1 MKKRLIFTGLL
12 ALLFAAC
19 CFAQKPYKVVFYN
32 LENFFDTINDPE
44 VNDDEFTPE
53 GPKKWNSV
61 KYAKKLGNT
70 EKVLFDIAG
79 IDKDYPIV
87 IGVSEV
93 ENRSVLEDI
102 IATPKMAPGNYRIS
116 HYDSPEARGVDVAFM
131 YRPDVFKLEGSA
143 PIRTQ
148 IPSLPNFKTR
158 DISTMWGTIDGEP
171 FFFMVAHWP
180 SRLGG
185 KDASEF
191 KRIAVG
197 EQMRR
202 IADSVLKVNPATK
215 IVAMGDFND
224 DPTDQSMLEGL
235 GAKPKTKELQPGDFF
250 SPFHA
255 VLRAGMGTL
264 AYGDAWNLFDNI
276 VVSENLVN
284 AKPGELRLVRAPG
297 SKYYGNVFKRNYMIQ
312 RESKRCGLPLLDI
325 LRTVDRSDQRGLSAS
340 SRQQNMKGSFA
351 FNPQGLLRTA
361 GVIPERVIL
370 VDDVLTTGATLMAA
384 ANVLKEAGIEQV
396 FGLTVARLP

>member
-158 DISTMWGTIDGEP
+158 PGGVRSTANRSSSWWLTGLRVWAARTLR
-171 FFFMVAHWP
+171 
-180 SRLGG
+180 S
-185 KDASEF
+185 S
-191 KRIAVG
+191 
-197 EQMRR
+197 
-202 IADSVLKVNPATK
+202 SV
-215 IVAMGDFND
+215 
-224 DPTDQSMLEGL
+224 
-235 GAKPKTKELQPGDFF
+235 
-250 SPFHA
+250 SP
-255 VLRAGMGTL
+255 
-264 AYGDAWNLFDNI
+264 
-276 VVSENLVN
+276 
-284 AKPGELRLVRAPG
+284 
-297 SKYYGNVFKRNYMIQ
+297 
-312 RESKRCGLPLLDI
+312 
-325 LRTVDRSDQRGLSAS
+325 SAS
-340 SRQQNMKGSFA
+340 RCVES
-351 FNPQGLLRTA
+351 P
-361 GVIPERVIL
+361 
-370 VDDVLTTGATLMAA
+370 TLS
-384 ANVLKEAGIEQV
+384 
-396 FGLTVARLP
+396 

>member
-1 MKKRLIFTGLL
+1 MYKRQG
-12 ALLFAAC
+12 LFASLIAVA

-32 LENFFDTINDPE
+32 FENLFDTIHDPGVLDE
-44 VNDDEFTPE
+44 EFTPE
-53 GPKKWNSV
+53 GPKKWNSA
-61 KYAKKLGNT
+61 KYTRKIGNL
-70 EKVLFDIAG
+70 ERVLFDIAAE
-79 IDKDYPIV
+79 DKDYPVV
-87 IGVSEV
+87 IGVSEI
-93 ENRSVLEDI
+93 ENRSVMEDV
-102 IATPKMAPGNYRIS
+102 IAQPKLAPGNYRIV
-116 HYDSPEARGVDVAFM
+116 HYDSPDARGVDVAFY

-143 PIRTQ
+143 A
-148 IPSLPNFKTR
+148 IPFKMPELPNFRTR
-158 DISTMWGTIDGEP
+158 DFVTMWGTIDSEP
-171 FFFMVAHWP
+171 FFFLVSHWP

-224 DPTDQSMLEGL
+224 DPTDPSMLEGL
-235 GAKPKTKELQPGDFF
+235 NAKPKVKDLQPGDFF

-312 RESKRCGLPLLDI
+312 REGQFKGYP
-325 LRTVDRSDQRGLSAS
+325 LRTYVGNNFQGGYSDHFPVYIYIG
-340 SRQQNMKGSFA
+340 K
-351 FNPQGLLRTA
+351 
-361 GVIPERVIL
+361 
-370 VDDVLTTGATLMAA
+370 
-384 ANVLKEAGIEQV
+384 
-396 FGLTVARLP
+396 

>member
-224 DPTDQSMLEGL
+224 DPTDAGL
-235 GAKPKTKELQPGDFF
+235 FGGGGGCPQPGGEGGRAGGCQALDEGASAGRFLQ
-250 SPFHA
+250 SVPRRA
-255 VLRAGMGTL
+255 ACRYGNAGLRRRLESLRQYRSVGKPGQCEARRVASGAGSGIEVLRECLQA
-264 AYGDAWNLFDNI
+264 
-276 VVSENLVN
+276 
-284 AKPGELRLVRAPG
+284 
-297 SKYYGNVFKRNYMIQ
+297 
-312 RESKRCGLPLLDI
+312 
-325 LRTVDRSDQRGLSAS
+325 
-340 SRQQNMKGSFA
+340 
-351 FNPQGLLRTA
+351 
-361 GVIPERVIL
+361 
-370 VDDVLTTGATLMAA
+370 
-384 ANVLKEAGIEQV
+384 
-396 FGLTVARLP
+396 

>member
-1 MKKRLIFTGLL
+1 MKKRLICTGALLLLL
-12 ALLFAAC
+12 AVA

-44 VNDDEFTPE
+44 VRDDEFTPE
-53 GPKKWNSV
+53 GPKRWNSA
-61 KYAKKLGNT
+61 KYYKKLGNI
-70 EKVLFDIAG
+70 ERVLFDIAA
-79 IDKDYPIV
+79 IDKSYPVV

-102 IATPKMAPGNYRIS
+102 VATPKLAPANYRIS
-116 HYDSPEARGVDVAFM
+116 HYDSPEARGVDVAFL
-131 YRPDVFKLEGSA
+131 YRPDVFKMEGSA
-143 PIRTQ
+143 PIRTVVPQ
-148 IPSLPNFKTR
+148 LPNFKTR
-158 DISTMWGTIDGEP
+158 DISTMWGTIEGEP

-185 KDASEF
+185 KEASEF

-202 IADSVLKVNPATK
+202 IADSVLQVNPATK

-224 DPTDQSMLEGL
+224 DPTDPSMLEGL
-235 GAKPKTKELQPGDFF
+235 NAKPKVKDLQPGDFF

-312 RESKRCGLPLLDI
+312 REGQFKGYP
-325 LRTVDRSDQRGLSAS
+325 LRTYVGNNFQGGYSDHFPVYIYIG
-340 SRQQNMKGSFA
+340 K
-351 FNPQGLLRTA
+351 
-361 GVIPERVIL
+361 
-370 VDDVLTTGATLMAA
+370 
-384 ANVLKEAGIEQV
+384 
-396 FGLTVARLP
+396 